1 MELHRSVW
9 GPRYWAFIHTAAM
22 TATDVPTTKAT
33 LRSVVENVPCS
44 ECAPHARQY
53 MQQHASEYAAITT
66 APQLAAFYVAFHN
79 AVSAR
84 VGNEHGVWTAERAR
98 EFYSKPPPRFC
109 GRSIA
114 AAALAGLVLGVLA
127 GRASRKCELR
137 CALPDAGIEG

>member
-84 VGNEHGVWTAERAR
+84 VGNERAHTGGEERLDEAGVAHSACRAQQ
-98 EFYSKPPPRFC
+98 
-109 GRSIA
+109 
-114 AAALAGLVLGVLA
+114 
-127 GRASRKCELR
+127 RA
-137 CALPDAGIEG
+137 